1 MFSKDLKKAFLNE
14 VEIMVDE
21 KIQEIPVVLKIDGKY
36 VDCDSISYEGGEI
49 EINIKSPVFFPE
61 TDRIAAV
68 EILPK
73 EDEIEKELIQ
83 NNPEMYNS
91 DKHEK
96 LFTAE
101 ELTNLSLS
109 MRGVVWKQ

>member
-1 MFSKDLKKAFLNE
+1 MNIPESLKIRVQDWINSE
-14 VEIMVDE
+14 VDE
-21 KIQEIPVVLKIDGKY
+21 EIKNYPIRIKIDGKIIDY
-36 VDCDSISYEGGEI
+36 DSRSMFGGEI

-68 EILPK
+68 EILPQ

-109 MRGVVWKQ
+109 MRGVV